1 MNRLCLPIL
10 VGLVGALPLWAQ
22 TAEEKKASIA
32 YVQALQ
38 NKDGGFRA
46 SVAVPA
52 SSLRATSGAVR
63 TLKYLG
69 ADIPNREATA
79 RYVRSC
85 FDKEAGGFADVPGGN
100 PDVFTTAVGIMAAE
114 LVEIPRTEYAAKA
127 VRFLANGS
135 KTFEDIRISVAGL
148 ERIDQKPAEA
158 ASWLQQV
165 ERMRNPDGSYGEGL
179 GAARATGSAVVAYL
193 RLGGKL
199 ENPAPIVNVLNA
211 GQRGDGGFAR
221 EDGKVSDLE
230 TSYRVMRAYYML
242 KKQPAKAAALKTFV
256 GKCRN
261 ADGGYGVSPGQPS
274 SVGGTYFAAI
284 ILHWLAEP

>member
-1 MNRLCLPIL
+1 VKRLCLPIL
-10 VGLVGALPLWAQ
+10 CGLVWAMPLLAQ
-22 TAEEKKASIA
+22 TAEEKRASIA
-32 YVQALQ
+32 YVKALQ

-46 SVAVPA
+46 SATVPA
-52 SSLRATSGAVR
+52 SSLRATSAAVR
-63 TLKYLG
+63 ALKYLG
-69 ADIPNREATA
+69 GDIPDRAA
-79 RYVRSC
+79 CAGYVRAC
-85 FDKEAGGFADVPGGN
+85 LDKESGGFADVPGGK

-114 LVEIPRTEYAAKA
+114 LVNIARADYAAKA
-127 VRFLANGS
+127 VRFMANGT

-165 ERMRNPDGSYGEGL
+165 VRMRNPDGTYGEGL

-211 GQRGDGGFAR
+211 GQRGDGGFAK

-242 KKQPAKAAALKTFV
+242 KQKPAKAAALKTFV
-256 GKCRN
+256 GQCRN

-274 SVGGTYFAAI
+274 SIGSTYFAAI
-284 ILHWLAEP
+284 ILHWLAET